1 MNQKR
6 EYRILEKKVA
16 LCRFAEGRE
25 REREG
30 GREEGI
36 YEEQVSRHEVKHRN
50 GTKKENW
57 VQCVMQRARYTRARR
72 FRLFRSSLLFVPYF
86 LLIV

>member
-1 MNQKR
+1 MNQK
-6 EYRILEKKVA
+6 YRILEKKSRIVPI
-16 LCRFAEGRE
+16 CGRE
-25 REREG
+25 REREK
-30 GREEGI
+30 EEERKE
-36 YEEQVSRHEVKHRN
+36 YTKSRCHEVKHRN